1 MNRKILKKMNK
12 DIDSYYVYQKDEL
25 KDILHIPKNKRN
37 LFIPQ
42 LILIISICFC
52 IYLYQNK
59 QPTFNSIIIP
69 QYHIKL
75 NKDNLE
81 VKKESNPKMIEENTN
96 NFIIQFEHYQY
107 NDIYILS
114 SLNIL
119 IIFYILYKKH
129 Q

>member
-25 KDILHIPKNKRN
+25 KDILHIPKNKKN

-59 QPTFNSIIIP
+59 QPTFN
-69 QYHIKL
+69 
-75 NKDNLE
+75 
-81 VKKESNPKMIEENTN
+81 
-96 NFIIQFEHYQY
+96 
-107 NDIYILS
+107 
-114 SLNIL
+114 
-119 IIFYILYKKH
+119 KKH